1 MAEIVQSYDGLSAS
15 SSRSEV
21 TSVLNRIINA
31 PIFTFSK
38 QDRIRLIESLLNDL
52 KSLPSRGCR
61 LSTKDAGLAL
71 LAVKTL
77 GKDPAGSTVLA
88 SSNNLSILLSF
99 ANTFKDDHNA
109 LSESLR
115 CIANAMLLIEAA
127 RTTFIEDE
135 VNGGNACL
143 NMLERATSPD
153 QIFILS
159 RILFLSTVSGTSFL
173 ESVVEEKHNGRTV
186 VDIIGSKLDLMLVSI
201 KDGVPTSKEAMID
214 LLKFTYNL
222 LLHYPKLA
230 ESEPQNNL
238 AQGDDKV
245 MGDFWSSKLD
255 GILPPLLRV
264 YGDLPPTSPSPLAA
278 PLSHVIHSLITI
290 PISQNLKPI
299 WLNGS
304 LPSSPALGSST
315 NSPKTRTPQRADS
328 SPGSRSDSPTRSATS
343 YATPKPSTLD
353 RALSRL
359 SGSRRSSSR
368 ASQVLAPS
376 LDVVQRT
383 YDLMDLS
390 FSQYFPGNVDPDEQS
405 VRDRAKTELNDSLDD
420 TLTPLVV
427 LLTRICIADEGSRI
441 RIRQKLIPD
450 DLDRSSPL
458 EERSD
463 LLGKILRLLASAYHS
478 RLKDSLG
485 ELLFAIADSNATT
498 LSGLVGYGNVAGY
511 LFNKGFMSA
520 PSASGSSTV
529 PQTTPSGEYINPITG
544 TTMQPSRS
552 DLPEM
557 TEEEKEQE
565 VEKLLVLFDRLEKT
579 GAIAP
584 ESNPIR
590 KAISEGKINM

>member
-1 MAEIVQSYDGLSAS
+1 STVKGGSTFNQGYS
-15 SSRSEV
+15 SLKYLRH
-21 TSVLNRIINA
+21 LA
-31 PIFTFSK
+31 LFS
-38 QDRIRLIESLLNDL
+38 DSLIL
-52 KSLPSRGCR
+52 
-61 LSTKDAGLAL
+61 DAGLAL
-71 LAVKTL
+71 LAVKSL
-77 GKDPAGSTVLA
+77 GKDPAGSAVLA
-88 SSNNLSILLSF
+88 SSNNLLVLLGF
-99 ANTFKDDHNA
+99 ANTFKDDTNA

-115 CIANAMLLIEAA
+115 CIANAMLLIESA
-127 RTTFIEDE
+127 RTTFIERE
-135 VNGGNACL
+135 VNGGNICL
-143 NMLERATSPD
+143 DMLERATSPD

-159 RILFLSTVSGTSFL
+159 RILFLSTVSGTDFL
-173 ESVVEEKHNGRTV
+173 ESVVEDKHNGRTV
-186 VDIIGSKLDLMLVSI
+186 IEIIASKLELMLTAI
-201 KDGVPTSKEAMID
+201 KEGLPTAKEAMID

-222 LLHYPKLA
+222 LLHYPKLV
-230 ESEPQNNL
+230 ESEPQNDL
-238 AQGDDKV
+238 AHGGDKV

-264 YGDLPPTSPSPLAA
+264 YGELPHTSPCPLAA

-290 PISQNLKPI
+290 PVSQSLKPI

-304 LPSSPALGSST
+304 QPPSPTLGSSSS
-315 NSPKTRTPQRADS
+315 SPKTRTPQRADS
-328 SPGSRSDSPTRSATS
+328 SPGSRSDSPTRSAASPTS
-343 YATPKPSTLD
+343 PKPSTLD

-368 ASQVLAPS
+368 ASQVITPP

-383 YDLMDLS
+383 YDLMEVS
-390 FSQYFPGNVDPDEQS
+390 FSHYFPGNIDPDDQS
-405 VRDRAKTELNDSLDD
+405 VRDRAMAESTDTLDD
-420 TLTPLVV
+420 MLTPLVV
-427 LLTRICIADEGSRI
+427 LLTRICIADEGSRA
-441 RIRQKLIPD
+441 RIRQKLVPE

-520 PSASGSSTV
+520 PSGPGGSSTV

-544 TTMQPSRS
+544 TTMQPNRS

-565 VEKLLVLFDRLEKT
+565 VEKLLVLFDRLERT